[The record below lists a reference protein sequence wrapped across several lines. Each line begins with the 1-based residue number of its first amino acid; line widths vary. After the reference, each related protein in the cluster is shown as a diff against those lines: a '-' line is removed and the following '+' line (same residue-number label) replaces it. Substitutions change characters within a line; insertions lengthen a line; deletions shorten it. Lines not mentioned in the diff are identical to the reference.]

1 MSRKNTLLLK
11 ATATGI
17 QSRDNSAKLSSSF
30 TIEPDDN
37 NDFYV
42 LTTDGAV
49 TLTNSISITNTSRTR
64 AVAGDLIEIKYSANI
79 AIASYQISFF
89 GNNMPSHLTAVDCIV
104 QAYYDGA
111 NWNTVFIPSVLTN
124 LESITA
130 GNIVASSITSAELA
144 PNSVASSELTTNAVT
159 TAKITDS
166 NVTTAKLAT
175 DAVTTVK
182 ITNANVTV
190 EKLEA
195 EALHS
200 PFAVPIHFDY
210 SSKDNYYI
218 SIPYKCTV
226 DGLQSTVSGTAIGA
240 THPATM
246 TINNETAGA
255 ALLSTGTL
263 HAATAAEGVTAAISL
278 SNTSLAQGAVLRFT
292 PDGSQTA
299 GKVFITLRLL
309 KVAN

>member
-1 MSRKNTLLLK
+1 MSRKKTLLLK
-11 ATATGI
+11 ATATGVQI
-17 QSRDNSAKLSSSF
+17 GDDAATLSSSF
-30 TIEPDDN
+30 TIDPDDN
-37 NDFYV
+37 RDFYV

-49 TLTNSISITNTSRTR
+49 TLTNTITITNNSKIA
-64 AVAGDLIEIKYSANI
+64 AVAGDYIEIKYSGNI
-79 AIASYQISFF
+79 AISSYQVSFF
-89 GNNMPSHLTAVDCIV
+89 GNNMPSNLTAVDCIV
-104 QAYYDGA
+104 QAYYDGT
-111 NWNTVFIPSVLTN
+111 NWNTVFIPSVLASVETVSNTN
-124 LESITA
+124 IVANSITA
-130 GNIVASSITSAELA
+130 AELA
-144 PNSVASSELTTNAVT
+144 AASVEATELATNAVT

-182 ITNANVTV
+182 ITDANVTV

-200 PFAVPIHFDY
+200 TFAVPIHFDY
-210 SSKDNYYI
+210 ANKDNFYV

-226 DGLQSTVSGTAIGA
+226 DGLQSTVSGVAIGA
-240 THPATM
+240 THAATM

-263 HAATAAEGVTAAISL
+263 HAATAAEGVTATISL

-292 PDGSQTA
+292 PDGSQTT
-299 GKVFITLRLL
+299 GKVFITLRLK